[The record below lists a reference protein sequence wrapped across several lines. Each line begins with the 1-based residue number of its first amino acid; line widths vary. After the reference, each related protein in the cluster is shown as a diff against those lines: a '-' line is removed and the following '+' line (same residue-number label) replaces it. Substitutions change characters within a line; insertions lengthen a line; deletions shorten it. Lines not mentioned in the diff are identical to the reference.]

1 MDMRDTEA
9 LGNLEE
15 FLRPLLGRMLF
26 TWNSEIQKTVFTKFF
41 QNASARQLVN
51 PSNNLGHEPQ
61 VNICYGRNGAMKDNL
76 SKGWSDK

>member
-41 QNASARQLVN
+41 QNANARQLVN
-51 PSNNLGHEPQ
+51 PSNNLG
-61 VNICYGRNGAMKDNL
+61 GMNL
-76 SKGWSDK
+76 KSISVMGEMGNEGQFIERLE